1 MIRVAYV
8 GDRWI
13 NVRAVS
19 FTVGERTY
27 GPFAALYGKPTR
39 IDTGSALLVEA
50 SLFSADSDEKWQML
64 EGIADAADLGRPVI
78 AVFEADAP

>member
-1 MIRVAYV
+1 
-8 GDRWI
+8 
-13 NVRAVS
+13 
-19 FTVGERTY
+19 
-27 GPFAALYGKPTR
+27 
-39 IDTGSALLVEA
+39 LVEA